1 MNIIQKL
8 EYAISKY
15 ENNVLPPFFNTLA
28 DYVERGNVQFDCP
41 GHQGGQYFAKH
52 PAGRQFY
59 KFFGENIFRADICNA
74 DVDLGDLLIHE
85 GPAVDA
91 QNMLQKFIMQTKHI
105 SL

>member
-91 QNMLQKFIMQTKHI
+91 QNMLQ